1 MWGLLSGLSSS
12 TCIVSWLHFGFLWSV
27 PLLDELDRLVDVVL
41 GHVHLWGPAGTD
53 RLSGDNHPLDV
64 GGGVGHQGR
73 DLVPV
78 EEGGEDEDDGGQGEP
93 GGLANVTPA

>member
-53 RLSGDNHPLDV
+53 RLSGNNYPLDV

-78 EEGGEDEDDGGQGEP
+78 EEGGEDEDDGG
-93 GGLANVTPA
+93 